1 MTKPD
6 TKTATRK
13 IFIPKTKIVEQP
25 VQQAS
30 KTAANDTVRT
40 NINLIFPQ
48 KPLTN
53 RQVTW

>member
-53 RQVTW
+53 RQVT